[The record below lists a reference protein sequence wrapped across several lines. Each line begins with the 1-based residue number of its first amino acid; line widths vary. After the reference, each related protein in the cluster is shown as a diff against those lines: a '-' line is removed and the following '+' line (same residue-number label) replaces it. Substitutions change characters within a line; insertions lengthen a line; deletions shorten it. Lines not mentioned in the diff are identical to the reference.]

1 MKQYFYETHLHTYPV
16 SKCATASVREN
27 LEFYKSLGYTGVF
40 ITNHFIDGN
49 INVNRS
55 LPFEQQIEFFFSDY
69 EEGVKIGKEI
79 SISVFCGIESSY
91 RGTDFLIY
99 GLDKAWF
106 LAHPEIMDLK
116 KTQALP
122 LMAEA
127 GALIIQAHPYREAS
141 YIDHIRLFP
150 RSVHGVEVYNATQP
164 DFVNSMAEIYA
175 QNYNLLRFAGSDN
188 HIGGKRKLLG
198 GMQTEKPI
206 VNEADFVARVKSG
219 EATPF
224 MRNLEEE

>member
-1 MKQYFYETHLHTYPV
+1 MYKYETHLHTYPV
-16 SKCATASVREN
+16 SKCASSSVRES
-27 LEFYKSLGYTGVF
+27 LEFYKKLGYAGVF

-49 INVNRS
+49 INVDRS

-69 EEGVKIGKEI
+69 EEGIKIGKEI
-79 SISVFCGIESSY
+79 GISVFCGIESSY

-106 LAHPEIMDLK
+106 LAHPEIMGLK

-141 YIDHIRLFP
+141 
-150 RSVHGVEVYNATQP
+150 
-164 DFVNSMAEIYA
+164 
-175 QNYNLLRFAGSDN
+175 
-188 HIGGKRKLLG
+188 
-198 GMQTEKPI
+198 
-206 VNEADFVARVKSG
+206 
-219 EATPF
+219 
-224 MRNLEEE
+224 

>member
-1 MKQYFYETHLHTYPV
+1 MKQYLYETHLHTYPV

-79 SISVFCGIESSY
+79 GISVFCGIESSY

-188 HIGGKRKLLG
+188 HIGGKRRLLG
-198 GMQTEKPI
+198 GMQAETPI
-206 VNEADFVARVKSG
+206 VDEADFVARVKSG
-219 EATPF
+219 EITPF